1 MPFKIL
7 EKKFLADNVVSF
19 WVEAP
24 QITKKR
30 KAGQFIILRPNDDSE
45 RIPLTIAGYRN
56 DIGAIRLIAQIVG
69 ETTRELAALNAGD
82 YIRDIA
88 GPLGHPTPI
97 KNYGTVACIGG
108 GIGVAP
114 MLPIA
119 TAMKEAGNHVITIV
133 GARTKELLLLEDEL
147 REASSELII
156 ATDDGSYGEK
166 GFVTD
171 VLRKKI
177 NGSSKINFVAAIGPV
192 PMMKAVAAVTKETEI
207 PTIASLNTI
216 MIDGTGMCGGCRVTI
231 GGEVKY
237 TCVDGPE
244 FDAHKVD
251 FDELMNRLGTYRE
264 YEKKKDHECKLEGK
278 IILEK

>member
-7 EKKFLADNVVSF
+7 EKKFLADNVVSL
-19 WVEAP
+19 WVETP

-56 DIGAIRLIAQIVG
+56 DVGAIRLIAQIVG
-69 ETTRELAALNAGD
+69 ETTRELAALNEGD

-119 TAMKEAGNHVITIV
+119 AAMKEAGNHVITIV
-133 GARTKELLLLEDEL
+133 GARTKDLLLLEDEL
-147 REASSELII
+147 REASSEFII

-177 NGSSKINFVAAIGPV
+177 EGSSKIDFVAAIGPV
-192 PMMKAVAAVTKETEI
+192 PMMKAVAAVTKGSEI

-264 YEKKKDHECKLEGK
+264 YEKKEDHDCKLEGK
-278 IILEK
+278 I

>member
-1 MPFKIL
+1 MPYKIL
-7 EKKFLADNVVSF
+7 EKKTLADNVVSL

-24 QITKKR
+24 QIAKKR
-30 KAGQFIILRPNDDSE
+30 EAGQFIILRPNDKSE
-45 RIPLTIAGYRN
+45 RIPLTIAGVKKEA
-56 DIGAIRLIAQIVG
+56 GAIRLIAQVVG
-69 ETTRELAALNAGD
+69 DTTRELAALNEGD
-82 YIRDIA
+82 FIRDLA

-97 KNYGTVACIGG
+97 KDYGTVACIGG

-119 TAMKEAGNHVITIV
+119 AAMKEAGNHVITIV
-133 GARTKELLLLEDEL
+133 GARTKELLILEDEL
-147 REASSELII
+147 REASSEFII
-156 ATDDGSYGEK
+156 TTDDGSYGEK

-171 VLRKKI
+171 VLKKRI
-177 NGSSKINFVAAIGPV
+177 ANSAKIDFAAAIGPV
-192 PMMKAVAAVTKETEI
+192 PMMKAVAAVTKEAGI
-207 PTIASLNTI
+207 PTVASLNTI

-251 FDELMNRLGTYRE
+251 FDELQNRLGTYRDQE
-264 YEKKKDHECKLEGK
+264 NKEEHNCKLEGK
-278 IILEK
+278 V

>member
-7 EKKFLADNVVSF
+7 EKKFLADNVVSL
-19 WVEAP
+19 WVETP

-45 RIPLTIAGYRN
+45 RIPLTIAGYKN

-69 ETTRELAALNAGD
+69 ETTRELAALNEGD

-119 TAMKEAGNHVITIV
+119 AAMKEAGNHVITIV
-133 GARTKELLLLEDEL
+133 GARTKDLLLLEDEL
-147 REASSELII
+147 REASSEFII

-177 NGSSKINFVAAIGPV
+177 DGSSKIDFVAAIGPV

-264 YEKKKDHECKLEGK
+264 YEKKEDHDCKLEGK
-278 IILEK
+278 I

>member
-1 MPFKIL
+1 MPYKIL
-7 EKKFLADNVVSF
+7 EKKTLADNVVSL

-24 QITKKR
+24 QIAKKR
-30 KAGQFIILRPNDDSE
+30 EAGQFIILRPNDKSE
-45 RIPLTIAGYRN
+45 RIPLTIAGVKKEA
-56 DIGAIRLIAQIVG
+56 GAIRLIAQVVG
-69 ETTRELAALNAGD
+69 DTTRELAALNEGD
-82 YIRDIA
+82 FIRDLA

-97 KNYGTVACIGG
+97 KDYGTVACIGG

-119 TAMKEAGNHVITIV
+119 AAMKEAGNHVVTIV
-133 GARTKELLLLEDEL
+133 GARTKELLILEDEL
-147 REASSELII
+147 REASSEFII
-156 ATDDGSYGEK
+156 TTDDGSYGEK

-171 VLRKKI
+171 VLKKRI
-177 NGSSKINFVAAIGPV
+177 ANSAKIDFAAAIGPV
-192 PMMKAVAAVTKETEI
+192 PMMKAVAAVTKEAGI
-207 PTIASLNTI
+207 PTVASLNTI

-251 FDELMNRLGTYRE
+251 FDELQNRLGTYRE
-264 YEKKKDHECKLEGK
+264 QENKEEHNCKLEGK
-278 IILEK
+278 V

>member
-1 MPFKIL
+1 MPYKIL
-7 EKKFLADNVVSF
+7 EKKTLADNVVSL

-24 QITKKR
+24 QIAKKR
-30 KAGQFIILRPNDDSE
+30 EAGQFIILRPNDKSE
-45 RIPLTIAGYRN
+45 RIPLTIAGVKKEV
-56 DIGAIRLIAQIVG
+56 GAIRLIAQVVG
-69 ETTRELAALNAGD
+69 DTTRELAALNEGD
-82 YIRDIA
+82 FIRDLA

-119 TAMKEAGNHVITIV
+119 AAMKEAGNHVVTIV
-133 GARTKELLLLEDEL
+133 GARTKELLILEDEL
-147 REASSELII
+147 REASSEFII
-156 ATDDGSYGEK
+156 TTDDGSYGEK

-171 VLRKKI
+171 VLKKRI
-177 NGSSKINFVAAIGPV
+177 ANSAKIDFAAAIGPV
-192 PMMKAVAAVTKETEI
+192 PMMKAVAAVTKEAGI
-207 PTIASLNTI
+207 PTVASLNTI

-251 FDELMNRLGTYRE
+251 FDELQNRLGTYRE
-264 YEKKKDHECKLEGK
+264 QENKEEHNCKLEGK
-278 IILEK
+278 V

>member
-1 MPFKIL
+1 MPYKIL
-7 EKKFLADNVVSF
+7 EKKTLADNVVSF

-24 QITKKR
+24 QIAKKR
-30 KAGQFIILRPNDDSE
+30 EAGQFIILRPNDKSE
-45 RIPLTIAGYRN
+45 RIPLTIAGVKKEA
-56 DIGAIRLIAQIVG
+56 GAIRLIAQVVG
-69 ETTRELAALNAGD
+69 DTTRELAALNEGD
-82 YIRDIA
+82 FIRDLA

-119 TAMKEAGNHVITIV
+119 AAMKEAGNHVVTIV
-133 GARTKELLLLEDEL
+133 GARTKELLILEDEL
-147 REASSELII
+147 REASSEFII
-156 ATDDGSYGEK
+156 TTDDGSYGEK

-171 VLRKKI
+171 VLKKRI
-177 NGSSKINFVAAIGPV
+177 ADSAKIDFAAAIGPV
-192 PMMKAVAAVTKETEI
+192 PMMKAVAAVTKEAGI
-207 PTIASLNTI
+207 PTVASLNTI

-251 FDELMNRLGTYRE
+251 FDELQNRLGTYRE
-264 YEKKKDHECKLEGK
+264 QENKEEHNCKLEGK
-278 IILEK
+278 I

>member
-7 EKKFLADNVVSF
+7 EKKTLADNVVSF

-30 KAGQFIILRPNDDSE
+30 RAGQFIILRPNDKSE
-45 RIPLTIAGYRN
+45 RIPLTIAGVKK
-56 DIGAIRLIAQIVG
+56 DAGAIRLIAQIVG
-69 ETTRELAALNAGD
+69 ETTRELAALEEGD
-82 YIRDIA
+82 FIRDLA

-97 KNYGTVACIGG
+97 KSYGTVACIGG

-119 TAMKEAGNHVITIV
+119 AAMKEAGNNVITIV
-133 GARTKELLLLEDEL
+133 GSRTKDLLILEDEL
-147 REASSELII
+147 REASSEFII
-156 ATDDGSYGEK
+156 TTDDGSYGEK

-171 VLRKKI
+171 ALRKVIAEKKI
-177 NGSSKINFVAAIGPV
+177 NFAAAIGPV
-192 PMMKAVAAVTKETEI
+192 PMMKAVAGVTKEFDI

-216 MIDGTGMCGGCRVTI
+216 MIDGTGMCGGCRVTV
-231 GGEVKY
+231 GDEVKY

-244 FDAHKVD
+244 FDAHKVN
-251 FDELMNRLGTYRE
+251 FDELQHRLGTYRE
-264 YEKKKDHECKLEGK
+264 YEKKEEHDCKLEGK
-278 IILEK
+278 I